1 MNPVRRK
8 LAIAT
13 WSAPSEGNIYGKL
26 TVDVTR
32 TVERLEAERLATG
45 NKLTLTHVVG
55 WAVGQALAQA
65 PGLNGFLRF
74 GSFIQHESVDLSF
87 LVAADDGKDL
97 AKVKVERADTLTV
110 TALAE
115 RLAAGASRVRTGKDE
130 NFEKNK
136 SLIRMLPTWLI
147 RPLLR
152 VTGWLT
158 ASLGLDMPGLGL
170 EKFPFGAC
178 MITSVG
184 MFGLDEGFAPQTPFA
199 RTPLLVLI
207 GAVRDG
213 VLVIDGQVQV
223 RKLLTITATID
234 HRFLDGAQGGVLA
247 KTVRAI
253 LEDPDRLQIGSRAQI
268 PGS

>member
-32 TVERLEAERLATG
+32 TMARLDEVRETTG
-45 NKLTLTHVVG
+45 NKLTITHVVG
-55 WAVGQALAQA
+55 WAIGQSLAAA
-65 PGLNGFLRF
+65 PGLNGYLRLGTFLP
-74 GSFIQHESVDLSF
+74 HEHVDLSF
-87 LVAADDGKDL
+87 LVAADEGKDL
-97 AKVKVERADTLTV
+97 AKVKVEAVETLTV
-110 TALAE
+110 SALAD
-115 RLAAGASRVRTGKDE
+115 RLGAGASRVRTGKDE

-152 VTGWLT
+152 LTGWLT
-158 ASLGLDMPGLGL
+158 ASLGLDMPALGL

-199 RTPLLVLI
+199 RTPVLVLI

-213 VLVIDGQVQV
+213 VAVVDGTIQV

-234 HRFLDGAQGGVLA
+234 HRFLDGAQGGALA
-247 KTVRAI
+247 KTLRGI
-253 LEDPDRLQIGSRAQI
+253 LEDPDRLQIGERA
-268 PGS
+268 G